1 MAADNVWLI
10 DPEAMTREWMGQTEK
25 ALRARLLNLF
35 EQYRAEIETYM
46 RRNAPWTDRTTDL
59 RQTLYADIKATPNV
73 ITLSFDYGLDY
84 GRYLEFRH
92 DFNGRFAIVNPTFD
106 IFAPKFYA
114 DVERILN
121 DL

>member
-1 MAADNVWLI
+1 
-10 DPEAMTREWMGQTEK
+10 MTREWMGQTEK

-46 RRNAPWTDRTTDL
+46 RRNATWTDRTTDL
-59 RQTLYADIKATPNV
+59 RQTLYADIKATPDV